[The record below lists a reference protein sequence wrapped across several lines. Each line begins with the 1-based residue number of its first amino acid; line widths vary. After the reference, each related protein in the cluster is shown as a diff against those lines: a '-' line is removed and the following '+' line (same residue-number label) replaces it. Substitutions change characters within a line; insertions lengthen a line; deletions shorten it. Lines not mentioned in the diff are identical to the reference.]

1 MVRWTGPRAGYCGC
15 ARATRPTHAGQA
27 ARHCSTSTGL
37 VRYGSNR
44 PWTGAFV
51 TCRAGMTWRAQR
63 QRRGPVRVACAAAS
77 SVAGTVPCGMT
88 PPWLPV
94 RCGHG
99 RVGLVDPPPS
109 GPRARCQCPSVAANC
124 LQETECAMGVNAP
137 CLPLPFL
144 RAEQS
149 KRVEYEEIFMGT
161 PTGDPLPPGI
171 LNYYYHGCSAFKTAP
186 ARVRDPS
193 RVSRA
198 SSI

>member
-94 RCGHG
+94 RLRCGHG

-109 GPRARCQCPSVAANC
+109 GPRALSVPVRSRELPAGD
-124 LQETECAMGVNAP
+124 GV
-137 CLPLPFL
+137 CHGSERSLPALAF
-144 RAEQS
+144 
-149 KRVEYEEIFMGT
+149 
-161 PTGDPLPPGI
+161 PT
-171 LNYYYHGCSAFKTAP
+171 
-186 ARVRDPS
+186 
-193 RVSRA
+193 SRA
-198 SSI
+198 VKACGVRRDIYGHPDRGSSAPGNPELLLSWLLCL